1 MIVQE
6 FRKEKELLEVMQK
19 IGGMQKLNVG
29 VTDRIGLSDSIFLAK
44 SSIIDLFKDLLQE
57 KRGFI

>member
-1 MIVQE
+1 
-6 FRKEKELLEVMQK
+6 MQK
-19 IGGMQKLNVG
+19 LGVMQKLNVG